1 MATTLQGRA
10 KTFRIPRPAPA
21 AAAFDR
27 NAVPPPLAPG
37 DHAPPFQLPDHD
49 GATASP
55 WAVRLC
61 GRPAALVFGRGGDD
75 PVYVHELRAWRDER
89 PALERRRALVFAV
102 TGDAVDANAAL
113 RARHALGLPLLAD
126 RSGLV
131 RRAYGV
137 PRDAAGAVT
146 VLLDANRRMLARLD
160 GSANAP
166 QAIRAARLLDDMAAP
181 DPARRLGAHPPV
193 LVVPRA
199 LDADDCARLVTHW
212 HQPVRVWQPDLA
224 RGCAAYDA
232 ETGDFKLRETH
243 YGSVVQMIV
252 RDPDIQALV
261 DARLMRRVVPEIETA
276 FQTTVTQ
283 REAYRIAC
291 YDAADGGGLPQHRDN
306 NSEPTRDR
314 RFTISVALNAGQ
326 YRGGQLRF
334 REYGEQLY
342 EVETGTAI
350 VWSASLLHEVLPVTQ
365 GRRFMIGTHAGGM

>member
-10 KTFRIPRPAPA
+10 KTFRIPRPPPG
-21 AAAFDR
+21 AAAFSETAR
-27 NAVPPPLAPG
+27 PISLERG
-37 DHAPPFQLPDHD
+37 DHAPPFQLPDQNGHV
-49 GATASP
+49 GSP

-61 GRPAALVFGRGGDD
+61 GRPVALVFGGGAGD
-75 PVYVHELRAWRDER
+75 PAYVDELRACRDEQ
-89 PALERRRALVFAV
+89 PALERHRALVFAI
-102 TGDAVDANAAL
+102 TGEPVEGNAAL
-113 RARHALGLPLLAD
+113 SARHALNFPLLSD
-126 RSGLV
+126 RRGLV

-146 VLLDANRRMLARLD
+146 IVLDSNRRMLARLD

-166 QAIRAARLLDDMAAP
+166 QAIRVASLLDDAAAP
-181 DPARRLGAHPPV
+181 APVQRLGAHPPV

-199 LDADDCARLVTHW
+199 LAAADCERLIAHW
-212 HQPVRVWQPDLA
+212 HTPVRVWEPDLV

-232 ETGDFKLRETH
+232 ESGDFKLREKL

-252 RDPDIQALV
+252 RDRDIQALV
-261 DARLMRRVVPEIETA
+261 DKKLMRRVVPEIENA
-276 FQTTVTQ
+276 FQTTITQ

-291 YDAADGGGLPQHRDN
+291 YDAADDGGLPQHRDN
-306 NSEPTRDR
+306 NSLPTKDR
-314 RFTISVALNAGQ
+314 RFTISVTLNAGQ
-326 YRGGQLRF
+326 YTGGQLRF

>member
-1 MATTLQGRA
+1 M
-10 KTFRIPRPAPA
+10 
-21 AAAFDR
+21 
-27 NAVPPPLAPG
+27 
-37 DHAPPFQLPDHD
+37 
-49 GATASP
+49 
-55 WAVRLC
+55 RLC
-61 GRPAALVFGRGGDD
+61 GRPAALVFGAGASD
-75 PVYVHELRAWRDER
+75 PTYLGELRAYRDEGPTLR
-89 PALERRRALVFAV
+89 QHRALVFAI
-102 TGDAVDANAAL
+102 TGDGPDANRAL
-113 RARHALGLPLLAD
+113 HAGQALDFPILAD

-137 PRDAAGAVT
+137 PRAAVGAVT
-146 VLLDANRRMLARLD
+146 VLLDANRRILARLD

-166 QAIRAARLLDDMAAP
+166 QVIRAARVLDDMAAP
-181 DPARRLGAHPPV
+181 APVQRLGAHPPV

-199 LDADDCARLVTHW
+199 LDADDCARLVAHW
-212 HQPVRVWQPDLA
+212 HKPVRVWEPDLV
-224 RGCAAYDA
+224 RGCAAYDV
-232 ETGDFKLRETH
+232 ESGDFKLRETL

-261 DARLMRRVVPEIETA
+261 DARLMRRVVPEIENA

-291 YDAADGGGLPQHRDN
+291 YDAAEGGGLPQHRDN
-306 NSEPTRDR
+306 NSEPTRNR
-314 RFTISVALNAGQ
+314 RFTVSVALNAGQ

-365 GRRFMIGTHAGGM
+365 GRRS